1 MSFRKILIAVD
12 ESAFA
17 AHATD
22 VGFELARSLGAEVAL
37 VHAVDPAV
45 VAYAPEGGIPA
56 SELVALAQQ
65 DGRRLLAAFAQRAS
79 FQPPPLEFI
88 HVGKTATEIVK
99 AAKDWPADLIV
110 IGSHGR
116 GGVNRLLLGS
126 VAEAVMRQAACPVLV
141 VRAAE

>member
-17 AHATD
+17 ARAAD
-22 VGFELARSLGAEVAL
+22 VGFELARSLGAQVAL
-37 VHAVDPAV
+37 IHAVDPSV
-45 VAYAPEGGIPA
+45 VGYAPEGGVPA
-56 SELVALAQQ
+56 SELVNLAQQ

-79 FQPPPLEFI
+79 LQPAPLEFI
-88 HVGKTATEIVK
+88 HIGKSASEIVK

-126 VAEAVMRQAACPVLV
+126 VAEAVMRHAACPVLI
-141 VRAAE
+141 VRSAE